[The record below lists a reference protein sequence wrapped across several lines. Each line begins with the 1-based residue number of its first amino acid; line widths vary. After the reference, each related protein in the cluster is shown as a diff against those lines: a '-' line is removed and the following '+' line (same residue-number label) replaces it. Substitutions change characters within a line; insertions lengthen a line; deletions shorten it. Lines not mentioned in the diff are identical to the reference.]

1 MSAEGK
7 TFSFHYKEQARGI
20 ERDREERQ
28 RFGKKKIRL
37 ETEEERLR
45 YVDREINK
53 KIDREREGKI

>member
-45 YVDREINK
+45 
-53 KIDREREGKI
+53 